1 MFMTMEGTSGRARL
15 SVALLAALTVSA
27 CADQGVSPVGPE
39 ETAAFA
45 KGGKGIDGENQDK
58 VAPSVRNSC
67 GIKTSPIPPLPNI
80 YASVRGEFSG
90 VRTSSISKIKVNFRY
105 VSSASGG
112 AEYSYAM
119 DVSSFPSTSKNSGI

>member
-90 VRTSSISKIKVNFRY
+90 SSLLWMGDGVRRGREGVGSVDRF
-105 VSSASGG
+105 
-112 AEYSYAM
+112 
-119 DVSSFPSTSKNSGI
+119 